1 MAYNVFKRPMFKRGG
16 STQGTGIMSHV
27 EPRVKAAM
35 GFPTFGLRQKPN
47 QTEIDA
53 FRKAEADRIN
63 RIRNQPSFFLGP
75 RFTDPNFQSPFK
87 NFFSTNTGF
96 GFLNLG
102 IPDKSGITATI
113 GGKDK
118 DTSFIGP
125 SSPMT
130 GAELGITD
138 EYYDYDINEKKEQKE
153 KAKELE
159 KSLGLK
165 NDDNNTITL
174 DKRSN
179 LEQMVEDESAMLKR
193 LLDDQ
198 GYSKGEAALL
208 ISKALKEPGGL
219 KAKIDKAVELGGPI
233 AAKRRSEDKAITLAA
248 YKLAKQKEIAEGK
261 RSSQQQQVDDYV
273 RTKLA
278 DPTNTKSANELRQE
292 YYDSYISKGKNQQ
305 EQFNIAQLAGY
316 TTPDKTT
323 GRSPY
328 SRALENKKELEAIVA
343 SGKKLNTTQQKKLD
357 RANALIAEVE
367 RLSKDTGL
375 GISNLAEGGRPG
387 FAEGTDPM
395 TDAKIEEKVEETVKP
410 IEATNIPEGDQ
421 SVPMKP
427 VQKLSYEDLR
437 NRLPKE
443 ITNDIV
449 QLIANSE
456 EALQDFAYI
465 RDQEDVSSFNVK
477 YGVNLILPPET
488 V

>member
-1 MAYNVFKRPMFKRGG
+1 MFKRGG

-35 GFPTFGLRQKPN
+35 GFPTFGLRNQPS

-63 RIRNQPSFFLGP
+63 KIRNQPNFFLGP
-75 RFTDPNFQSPFK
+75 RFTNPNYQSPFK

-113 GGKDK
+113 GGKD
-118 DTSFIGP
+118 TGFIGP

-159 KSLGLK
+159 KSLNIKG
-165 NDDNNTITL
+165 DDDDKPTITL

-273 RTKLA
+273 ATKLA

-292 YYDSYISKGKNQQ
+292 YYNSYIKGDQQ
-305 EQFNIAQLAGY
+305 KEVNIALLTKY
-316 TTPDKTT
+316 VSPDPVSGK
-323 GRSPY
+323 SPY
-328 SRALENKKELEAIVA
+328 SKAVEDKTELEAKQA
-343 SGKKLNTTQQKKLD
+343 KGTLTTSQQEKLD
-357 RANALIAEVE
+357 RANRIIKMVE
-367 RLSKDTGL
+367 DLQKTTGVK
-375 GISNLAEGGRPG
+375 IPTFASGGRAG